1 MGTPGDNIPNNKV
14 QFYVSTK
21 LDICNYS
28 IGFRKFRIIAIRC
41 FHFDQKPFV
50 VNRYEGSMSLII
62 SPYHHHHPHHNHRHH
77 PYNPNPNINHD
88 HHHHHQHHHQQ
99 ASGEYVPA
107 SRHFGAIFDPQVF
120 HALYANQTLITS

>member
-28 IGFRKFRIIAIRC
+28 IGFHIIAIRC

-62 SPYHHHHPHHNHRHH
+62 SPYHNHHPHHNHCHH
-77 PYNPNPNINHD
+77 HHHNPNHNHD

-99 ASGEYVPA
+99 VSGEYVPA

-120 HALYANQTLITS
+120 HALYGNRTLITS